1 MSAATVIVLMGLRG
15 SGKSTLGRAL
25 AERLGRGFVDLDDRT
40 AAALGCAAPGEALR
54 THGEPAFRA
63 AEAAALRG
71 ALDEA
76 GIVLA
81 LGGGTP
87 TAPGAADLLR
97 ERSADGRA
105 AVLYLRASAATLAER
120 LATAAASGG
129 PERPPLVGEDP
140 IGEIGMLLERRDGLY
155 QELAGSV
162 LHLDGVS
169 EAGALAMVVAWGRAV

>member
-1 MSAATVIVLMGLRG
+1 MSAGTVLVLMGLRG

-40 AAALGCAAPGEALR
+40 AASLGCGAPGEALR
-54 THGEPAFRA
+54 THGEAAFRA
-63 AEAAALRG
+63 TEAAALRG

-87 TAPGAADLLR
+87 TAPGAADMLR

-120 LATAAASGG
+120 LTTAAAGGG

-140 IGEIGMLLERRDGLY
+140 IGEIGVLLERRDGLY
-155 QELAGSV
+155 RELAGSV